1 MREKEKGAITVEASL
16 VLVMFI
22 MGFMCMISLVKIVHT
37 QTILQYVVDQAAL
50 SISRNSYILTK
61 TGVADEIYG
70 TSKKG
75 KKFEGDTAEVIGNIK
90 ELYSSIGSTTG
101 SSSEDYIKNAENVM
115 GKYNDVID
123 GADAYAE
130 EYFSSKDEIWD
141 TLTTWGTMKL
151 EQGITQATVE
161 ILVKSQVK
169 TQLEVIGQSD
179 ADAYLK
185 RLGIKDGLDGLSFK
199 GSEWMQANSQ
209 DKPGIRIEMGYE
221 VEFNWYYFM
230 VKDLKYKVTAY
241 TALW

>member
-1 MREKEKGAITVEASL
+1 MRKKEKGAITLEASL
-16 VLVMFI
+16 VLIMFM
-22 MGFMCMISLVKIVHT
+22 MGFMCMISMVKMVHA

-61 TGVADEIYG
+61 TGVAGEIYG

-90 ELYSSIGSTTG
+90 ELYSSIGAVTG
-101 SSSEDYIKNAENVM
+101 STSEDYIKNAENVM
-115 GKYNDVID
+115 GKYDEAVEGMD
-123 GADAYAE
+123 SYAE

-151 EQGITQATVE
+151 EQGITKKTVE

-169 TQLEVIGQSD
+169 TQLEAIGGKQ
-179 ADAYLK
+179 ADEYL
-185 RLGIKDGLDGLSFK
+185 RSLGVKDGLKGLTFD
-199 GSEWMQANSQ
+199 GSEWMQAN
-209 DKPGIRIEMGYE
+209 KEGRPGIRIEMTYNM
-221 VEFNWYYFM
+221 EFNWYYFLL
-230 VKDLKYKVTAY
+230 KDLKYKVTAY